1 MLNLFLI
8 GWDAVISAVGMPM
21 VKMQLQMIDA
31 AVEAGVKRFLPSEFG
46 FDLTIP
52 SNRQEKVYVGKIAI
66 ADKLEEVSKKYSG
79 FTYTLVAIGLSRSN
93 PPDVTDLCPGS
104 FAEFPFMVP
113 AMFDLDFENWKAG
126 IIGDGEAPISFTSFA
141 E

>member
-1 MLNLFLI
+1 MHMLNLFLT
-8 GWDAVISAVGMPM
+8 GWDAVISAVGLPM

-79 FTYTLVAIGLSRSN
+79 FTYTIIAIGLSPS
-93 PPDVTDLCPGS
+93 
-104 FAEFPFMVP
+104 
-113 AMFDLDFENWKAG
+113 
-126 IIGDGEAPISFTSFA
+126 
-141 E
+141 